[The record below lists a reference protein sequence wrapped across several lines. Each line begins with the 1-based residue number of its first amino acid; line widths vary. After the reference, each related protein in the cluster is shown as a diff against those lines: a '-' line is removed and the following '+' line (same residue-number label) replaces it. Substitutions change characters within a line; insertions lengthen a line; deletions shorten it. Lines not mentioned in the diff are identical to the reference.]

1 MSGWFRSMTIGKK
14 LSFGF
19 AMVLVLLAVVS
30 AFSVRGISG
39 MSSDAKAVIEK
50 NTLTASLSQREI
62 DHLNWAGKVSAL
74 FTDEDV
80 TSLDVQTD
88 PTRCAFGKWYH
99 SEQRVR
105 AEELIPG
112 LADVMARIEEPHRRL
127 HDSAKEIDRTFRQA
141 NLELGRVL
149 AHRKADHLTWL
160 NRVADGLMD
169 ASVTRI
175 DIQDDPTRCAL
186 GKWLSSPGVVRR
198 RESDP
203 QFAQMLDRIV
213 QPHERLHTSIQ
224 EINALLAQGKRDQ
237 AIAVFDQRSK
247 PAAEETIEPLEE
259 LIAWNADR
267 IEGMQQASHVLV
279 KETQPAL
286 HDVQELLREAR
297 DLVDKEVGDTN
308 RGMLHSA
315 SVTNTIVVVVSLAA
329 VLLGIVLAYVI
340 GKSIVSAL
348 KQVIEGLSDGSEQT
362 TSASGQVAASSQS
375 LAEGASEQA
384 ASIEEITSSVEEIS
398 SMVKNSAGA
407 TQQVAEMSAQNTA
420 NAREANSL
428 MTESAQLVD
437 RGQQSMGRLST
448 AVDEIKGSSEQTAK
462 IIKTIDEIA
471 FQTNL
476 LALNAAVEAA
486 RAGDAGKGFA
496 VVAEEVRN
504 LAARSAE
511 AARNTASLIEQSL
524 KNADNGVTVAS
535 ETAEALTAITE
546 SSQKVA
552 TLIGEISAASEEQTR
567 LVQEVSEASG
577 EQAKG
582 VEQISS
588 SVAQMDKVTQANAAT
603 AEESA
608 SAAEELSSQA
618 EELNRMVGDLQ
629 AMVTKKAR
637 EERRSR
643 NYEGNASCRSP
654 DQADEAHRLRR
665 PQIHSTEEP
674 SWRDAVSDAQDYQ
687 ETDPRL
693 SDF

>member
-1 MSGWFRSMTIGKK
+1 MLKNLTVTWRISLGFAAILLLLVLVAAISFNGQHSAAVGFEEYRGLARDTNLVGRLQANMLMVRMNVKDFIITGSEEDRRQFDDYWQATQGFMDTAQQEIQNPTRAK
-14 LSFGF
+14 LVDDADEMMAQYGPSFGEVVKL
-19 AMVLVLLAVVS
+19 MNRRDELVNGVLNVNGPKMQRALTNLLDETSQRDETEASRQTAYALRALLLARLYVVKFLDTNVQADVDRVAAEFRDFHLRIEQVEQSSS
-30 AFSVRGISG
+30 A
-39 MSSDAKAVIEK
+39 AKA
-50 NTLTASLSQREI
+50 TLQEVRRLAEEYTRAFDGTVQAIAKRNAII
-62 DHLNWAGKVSAL
+62 D
-74 FTDEDV
+74 EQ
-80 TSLDVQTD
+80 LDV
-88 PTRCAFGKWYH
+88 
-99 SEQRVR
+99 
-105 AEELIPG
+105 
-112 LADVMARIEEPHRRL
+112 
-127 HDSAKEIDRTFRQA
+127 
-141 NLELGRVL
+141 LG
-149 AHRKADHLTWL
+149 
-160 NRVADGLMD
+160 
-169 ASVTRI
+169 
-175 DIQDDPTRCAL
+175 
-186 GKWLSSPGVVRR
+186 
-198 RESDP
+198 P
-203 QFAQMLDRIV
+203 QFAQAIEDVKLSVKEDQDTLGPKLQQANTTTQILTGAISFGAV
-213 QPHERLHTSIQ
+213 VVGV
-224 EINALLAQGKRDQ
+224 LLA
-237 AIAVFDQRSK
+237 A
-247 PAAEETIEPLEE
+247 
-259 LIAWNADR
+259 LI
-267 IEGMQQASHVLV
+267 
-279 KETQPAL
+279 T
-286 HDVQELLREAR
+286 
-297 DLVDKEVGDTN
+297 
-308 RGMLHSA
+308 
-315 SVTNTIVVVVSLAA
+315 
-329 VLLGIVLAYVI
+329 
-340 GKSIVSAL
+340 KSIVSAL

-637 EERRSR
+637 EERHRRSK
-643 NYEGNASCRSP
+643 YAPTDPGEMK
-654 DQADEAHRLRR
+654 R
-665 PQIHSTEEP
+665 PQITDSEFSGDADWRMETEE
-674 SWRDAVSDAQDYQ
+674 STVN
-687 ETDPRL
+687 
-693 SDF
+693 